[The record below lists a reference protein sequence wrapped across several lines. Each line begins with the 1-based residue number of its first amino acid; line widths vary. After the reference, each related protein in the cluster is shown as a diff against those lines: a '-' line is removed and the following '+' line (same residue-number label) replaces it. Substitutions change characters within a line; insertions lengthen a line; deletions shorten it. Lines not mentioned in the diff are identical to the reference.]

1 MADISLYYTESGE
14 GFPLI
19 FLHGN
24 GEDSG
29 YFVHQT
35 EFFSAYFRTIAIDT
49 RGHGRSPRGE
59 GEFSLVRFADDLHDF
74 MLSHGIEKAHILGF
88 SDGGNIALYFALKY
102 PSMVGRLVLCGANIS
117 PSGIKRSVQIPIEI
131 GYSIAKLFAKKSEGA
146 RVNAEIL
153 GLMVNEPDISPEEL
167 SQIKA
172 PTLVIAGTKDMVRR
186 SHTELIAAS
195 IPCAELAF
203 INGDHFI
210 ANKNPDEFN
219 KRVKEFLCEGQSG
232 G

>member
-24 GEDSG
+24 GEDGG

-35 EFFSAYFRTIAIDT
+35 EFFSEYFRTIAIDT

-59 GEFSLVRFADDLHDF
+59 GEFSLVRFADDLYDF

-146 RVNAEIL
+146 MA
-153 GLMVNEPDISPEEL
+153 NEPDISPEEL
-167 SQIKA
+167 SRIKA

-203 INGDHFI
+203 IKGDHFI

-219 KRVKEFLCEGQSG
+219 ERVKEFLCDGQSG
-232 G
+232 E